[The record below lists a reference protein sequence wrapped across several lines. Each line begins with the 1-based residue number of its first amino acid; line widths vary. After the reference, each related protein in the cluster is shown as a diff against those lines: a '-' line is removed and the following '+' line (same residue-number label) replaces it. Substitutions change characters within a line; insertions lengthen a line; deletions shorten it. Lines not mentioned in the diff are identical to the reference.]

1 MEVECSIGES
11 LACVEGK
18 NSKPHDIYQVVGL
31 GNVSLGWYRYSQFG
45 TCLSTYAYTIGLELE
60 MLQMY

>member
-11 LACVEGK
+11 LACVKEGIQSHMICTK
-18 NSKPHDIYQVVGL
+18 
-31 GNVSLGWYRYSQFG
+31 VSLGWYRYSQFG

-60 MLQMY
+60 ILQMY